1 MKILLTGSS
10 GFIGKNLSVWLSEK
24 HFDVISL
31 DRNSG
36 NDLLTCDLKYDVDY
50 VIHLAGLSGVR
61 DSFENPTDYW
71 KQNVI
76 VSQRIFDHFK
86 DTRIL
91 YASSS
96 TAYEPWR
103 NPYAMSKYGMEL
115 IAPANSL
122 GMRFTTVYG
131 PGARENMLIPRIL
144 RNDVPYVNTNHSR
157 DFIHVY
163 DICSAIESILR
174 QKSITAFPEK
184 TGVIDIGTGTTNK
197 LTDMMNYFGIDTKKR
212 VGGED
217 ERLDNK
223 ANIDA
228 MTSYGW
234 DPQYE
239 LKKYIEKN
247 RRTN

>member
-61 DSFENPTDYW
+61 DSLENSTEYW

-76 VSQRIFDHFK
+76 ASQRVFDHFI
-86 DTRIL
+86 DTKIL

-103 NPYAMSKYGMEL
+103 NPYAMSKYSMEQ
-115 IAPANSL
+115 IAPKKSV

-131 PGARENMLIPRIL
+131 PGAREGMLIPRIL
-144 RNDVPYVNTNHSR
+144 RNDVPYVNTNHWR
-157 DFIHVY
+157 DFIHVD
-163 DICSAIESILR
+163 DISSAINTLISSTETVIP
-174 QKSITAFPEK
+174 F
-184 TGVIDIGTGTTNK
+184 GDVIDIGTGEIHK
-197 LTDMMNYFGIDTKKR
+197 LTDILQYFKIDS
-212 VGGED
+212 E
-217 ERLDNK
+217 ERLANELERILNK
-223 ANIDA
+223 ADVSFLN
-228 MTSYGW
+228 SLGW
-234 DPQYE
+234 KPE
-239 LKKYIEKN
+239 VNLRTYITKN
-247 RRTN
+247 RITN